1 MMRRNPA
8 AIYDKTQQERDNIQ
22 GSGTA
27 LQQICSKTEPA
38 KIVVRFLNGE
48 VLKGYTNNFFP
59 NKPIF
64 KVTPLNA
71 HNPSETRTVQI
82 KDLKA
87 LFFVRDFDGDS
98 SYNEEK
104 SFPQDKQHPGRKIE
118 ITFHDNETLVGTT
131 FGYDPNRPGFFLHPA
146 DSQSNNERIFAVSA
160 AVKKIRYL

>member
-1 MMRRNPA
+1 MHRNSDVV
-8 AIYDKTQQERDNIQ
+8 YDTMKQKRDNIR
-22 GSGTA
+22 GSENA
-27 LQQICSKTEPA
+27 LQQLCNKTEPA
-38 KIVVRFLNGE
+38 KIVVRFMNGE

-59 NKPIF
+59 NKPVF

-71 HNPSETRTVQI
+71 HNPSETKTVDI

-87 LFFVRDFDGDS
+87 LFFVRDFDGIP

-104 SFPQDKQHPGRKIE
+104 SFSPDKQHPGRKIE

-131 FGYDPNRPGFFLHPA
+131 FGYDPNRPGFFLHPV
-146 DSQSNNERIFAVSA
+146 DSKSNNERIFAVSA

>member
-1 MMRRNPA
+1 MIHRNSA
-8 AIYDKTQQERDNIQ
+8 VVYDKTEQKQDNRH

-27 LQQICSKTEPA
+27 CQQLCSKTEPA

-48 VLKGYTNNFFP
+48 VVKGYTNNFFP
-59 NKPIF
+59 NKPVF

-87 LFFVRDFDGDS
+87 LFFVRDFNGTP
-98 SYNEEK
+98 SYNEDK
-104 SFPQDKQHPGRKIE
+104 SFPHDKHHPGRKIE
-118 ITFHDNETLVGTT
+118 ITFHDNEMLVGTT
-131 FGYDPNRPGFFLHPA
+131 FGYDPNRPGFFLHPV